1 MLMVMM
7 IACSDP
13 SNPGGTTIDLVDGTY
28 IGYPADGDPADGV
41 RVRNEDSTLAVR
53 FYEQDSD
60 LWAFVSFRGRMVVDG
75 LVLKEE
81 DSTIEGVTVDGT
93 DLWCTVAFVGFR
105 FGVTGKFSDDLGS
118 LYLDISNVGSMTLDR
133 QGGADPPVD
142 DPGAV

>member
-13 SNPGGTTIDLVDGTY
+13 SSQGGTTIDLVDGTY
-28 IGYPADGDPADGV
+28 IGYPAEGDPADGV

-53 FYEQDSD
+53 FYEQDSE
-60 LWAFVSFRGRMVVDG
+60 LWAFVSFRGRMVVNG
-75 LVLKEE
+75 LVIKEE

-105 FGVTGKFSDDLGS
+105 FGVTGLFTDDLGS
-118 LYLDISNVGSMTLDR
+118 LYLDISNVGTMTLDR

-142 DPGAV
+142 DTGAV